1 MPSYFDKKISFNF
14 KLFKKDFDFILKN
27 GYSEFIYEYD
37 FKNKSIKK
45 IYKETKNID
54 VLIIEGIFGKEI
66 INQNPGK
73 FFILIKLKTSKK
85 ICMKRVVKRDFI
97 ERNKSKD
104 RAQKDFIKAWEVF
117 QKNNKNHQKYNKNNK
132 MLNIEITKKTNLG
145 LIIKKIIQ

>member
-1 MPSYFDKKISFNF
+1 MNYKI
-14 KLFKKDFDFILKN
+14 
-27 GYSEFIYEYD
+27 G
-37 FKNKSIKK
+37 
-45 IYKETKNID
+45 ID
-54 VLIIEGIFGKEI
+54 VDGVLRDFCDAV
-66 INQNPGK
+66 
-73 FFILIKLKTSKK
+73 T
-85 ICMKRVVKRDFI
+85 RVVKRDFI